1 MCSKFYLLH
10 KHLMISGA
18 SGWFCGLSGLSR
30 EGASAMAPTSVSDML
45 QSLGLW
51 YPVTVRWLVQ
61 ATLSALLISVF
72 LRQDCSLCD
81 PGLWLRVL
89 PWCPPHSLDQ
99 TSHVF
104 SVSGKES
111 HVKHL
116 LSGMALLWRMT
127 PPPAPRFAP
136 PVLQPLSWCHFSLK
150 SALFSENWFSPAQLL
165 GNLLPKWTKIS
176 TLKLPP
182 TPTL

>member
-61 ATLSALLISVF
+61 STLSALLISVF

-127 PPPAPRFAP
+127 PPPP
-136 PVLQPLSWCHFSLK
+136 PH
-150 SALFSENWFSPAQLL
+150 ALLPQFFSPWADVTSAWSLL
-165 GNLLPKWTKIS
+165 SFLKTGSVLPSSWEICC
-176 TLKLPP
+176 LNEQKLAH
-182 TPTL
+182 